1 MNTTVIINQTKVEE
15 LAAQKVV
22 ELRSALADAKDAVEE
37 AEAQFKALD
46 VESVTLA
53 DGTKVAIVTQN
64 RRSIDNEALKDV
76 LPQGQHQ
83 RVTKRVGDMK
93 LIDGAIEA
101 GWLDGD
107 LVNQAI
113 TVKEVQSLKVTQ
125 PKR

>member
-22 ELRSALADAKDAVEE
+22 ELRSALADAKEAVEE
-37 AEAQFKALD
+37 AEAQFKALGI
-46 VESVTLA
+46 ESVTLA

-64 RRSIDNEALKDV
+64 RRSIDNEVLKDV

-83 RVTKRVGDMK
+83 RVTKRVGEMK

-101 GWLDGD
+101 GWLDAD
-107 LVNQAI
+107 LVGQAI
-113 TVKEVQSLKVTQ
+113 NVKEVQSLKVTQ